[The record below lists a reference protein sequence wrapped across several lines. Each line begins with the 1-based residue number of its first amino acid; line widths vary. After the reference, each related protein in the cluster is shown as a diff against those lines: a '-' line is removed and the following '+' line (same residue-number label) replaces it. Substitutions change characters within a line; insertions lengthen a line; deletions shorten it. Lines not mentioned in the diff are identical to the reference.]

1 MPILIIGDG
10 DMAWK
15 KFKYAETDTVLPAKI
30 LVVDELAEFLTNVD
44 RKDMRLADKLQDNF
58 ASIAQLGRAAH
69 IHLVLATQ
77 SATGNLFPSSLKN
90 NISTRFICG
99 RVESNISRMAIDT
112 EEGESIPLT
121 KGSYLAY
128 SNGETQSLQGY
139 YTSTKA
145 VLSMGTVKD
154 GYDKNTGLP
163 LEEGF
168 DMSPVEDF
176 SEEEIEEEQEQENKN
191 NEDDVLDDIE
201 LDDKETEI
209 DDKEFDVEL
218 DTDLEDKLPDESIEE
233 TSKENISE
241 PEPPKA
247 IKFKISSTPKEKQP
261 IKFKMS
267 TNKSGSNKNIIT

>member
-10 DMAWK
+10 DMAWE

-176 SEEEIEEEQEQENKN
+176 SEEEIEEEEQENEN

-209 DDKEFDVEL
+209 DDKEFDTEL
-218 DTDLEDKLPDESIEE
+218 DTDLEDKLPDEHIEE
-233 TSKENISE
+233 SPGENISE

-267 TNKSGSNKNIIT
+267 TNKSGSNRNIIT

>member
-10 DMAWK
+10 YMAWE

-99 RVESNISRMAIDT
+99 RVESNISRMAIDS

-176 SEEEIEEEQEQENKN
+176 SEEEIEEEKEQENEN
-191 NEDDVLDDIE
+191 NEDNVLDDIE

-209 DDKEFDVEL
+209 DDKEFDTEL
-218 DTDLEDKLPDESIEE
+218 DTDLEDKLPDEPIKEVSE
-233 TSKENISE
+233 ENISE

-261 IKFKMS
+261 IKFKMP
-267 TNKSGSNKNIIT
+267 TNKSGNNRNIIT

>member
-10 DMAWK
+10 DMAWE

-99 RVESNISRMAIDT
+99 RVESNISRMAIDS

-176 SEEEIEEEQEQENKN
+176 SEEEIEEEEQENEN

-218 DTDLEDKLPDESIEE
+218 GTDLEDKLPDEPIEE
-233 TSKENISE
+233 VSEENISE

-267 TNKSGSNKNIIT
+267 TNKSGSNRNIIT

>member
-10 DMAWK
+10 DMAWE

-176 SEEEIEEEQEQENKN
+176 SEEEIEEEEQENEN

-209 DDKEFDVEL
+209 DDKEFDTEL
-218 DTDLEDKLPDESIEE
+218 DTDLEDKIPDEPIEE
-233 TSKENISE
+233 VSKENIYE

-267 TNKSGSNKNIIT
+267 TNKSGSNRNIIT

>member
-10 DMAWK
+10 DMAWE

-176 SEEEIEEEQEQENKN
+176 SEEEIEEEEQENEN
-191 NEDDVLDDIE
+191 NEDDVIDDIE

-209 DDKEFDVEL
+209 DDKEFDTEL
-218 DTDLEDKLPDESIEE
+218 DTDLEDKLPDEPIEE
-233 TSKENISE
+233 ASKENISE
-241 PEPPKA
+241 PESPKA

-267 TNKSGSNKNIIT
+267 TNKSGSNRNIIT

>member
-10 DMAWK
+10 DMAWE

-99 RVESNISRMAIDT
+99 RVESNISRMAIDS

-176 SEEEIEEEQEQENKN
+176 SEEEIGEEEQENEN

-209 DDKEFDVEL
+209 DDKEFDTEL
-218 DTDLEDKLPDESIEE
+218 DTDLEDKLPDEPIEE
-233 TSKENISE
+233 ASKENISE

>member
-10 DMAWK
+10 DMAWE

-58 ASIAQLGRAAH
+58 ASIAQLGRSAH
-69 IHLVLATQ
+69 IHIVLATQ

-99 RVESNISRMAIDT
+99 RVESNISRMAIDS

-176 SEEEIEEEQEQENKN
+176 SEEEIEEEEEQENEN

-209 DDKEFDVEL
+209 DDKEFDTEL

-233 TSKENISE
+233 ESKENISE

-267 TNKSGSNKNIIT
+267 TNKSDSNKNIIT